1 MKVIYINNYGK
12 KKDYDCETTFEE
24 MELEDLRIKIRD
36 ALRKEVKEHVDK
48 GSERWICK
56 GDYESWLK
64 YLNGRLEKVENEK
77 ATPKEISSAIRDG
90 ACVPIPTGIG
100 TEDFIDILKT
110 VYNAGSQKGY
120 EEGRS
125 S

>member
-1 MKVIYINNYGK
+1 MKVIYIDNYGK
-12 KKDYDCETTFEE
+12 KKDYGYETTFEE
-24 MELEDLRIKIRD
+24 MELEDLRIKLRD
-36 ALRKEVKEHVDK
+36 ELRKEVKDHIDR

-56 GDYESWLK
+56 GDYESWLG
-64 YLNGRLEKVENEK
+64 YLNGRLSYVEKED
-77 ATPKEISSAIRDG
+77 ATPKEVSRAIRDG
-90 ACVPIPTGIG
+90 ACVPIPSDIS

-110 VYNAGSQKGY
+110 VYNVGSQKGW

>member
-12 KKDYDCETTFEE
+12 KKDYHWDTTFEE
-24 MELEDLRIKIRD
+24 MELEDLRIKLRD
-36 ALRKEVKEHVDK
+36 ELRKEIDEHVGK

-64 YLNGRLEKVENEK
+64 YLEGRFAKVENK
-77 ATPKEISSAIRDG
+77 NATPKDVSSAIRDG
-90 ACVPIPTGIG
+90 ACVSIPKGIS

-110 VYNAGSQKGY
+110 VYNAGSQKGW